1 MRVLKK
7 QPVAILIALIVVAG
21 AIFFGVNRSVG
32 EEVAAVRAQFYEG
45 VFDSQAGFT
54 RPGIQ
59 GELTQRTT
67 AAMRMLSIGEHSHA
81 DSSELE
87 QAGRELHAARA
98 ALIDLLTAGAG
109 PSALFAADQTLS
121 LAAAR
126 YYAILHPLVEAAVGD
141 DLEALEASHNT
152 LLAAAGVIETS
163 GYNEAVGAFHRTVL
177 GGFPM
182 NVLRAFVFVQMPEL
196 FA

>member
-7 QPVAILIALIVVAG
+7 QPVAILIALLVVVG
-21 AIFFGVNRSVG
+21 AIFFGINRSVG

-45 VFDSQAGFT
+45 VFDPQAGFT

-59 GELTQRTT
+59 GQLTQRTT
-67 AAMRMLSIGEHSHA
+67 ATMRMLSIGEHSHA

-87 QAGRELHAARA
+87 QAGRELHTART
-98 ALIDLLTAGAG
+98 ALIDLLTVGAG
-109 PSALFAADQTLS
+109 PSALFAADQELTLVSMRYFS
-121 LAAAR
+121 L
-126 YYAILHPLVEAAVGD
+126 LHPLVEAAEGE
-141 DLEALEASHNT
+141 DLEALEGANNT
-152 LLAAAGVIETS
+152 LLAAAGAIETS

-182 NVLRAFVFVQMPEL
+182 NILRAFVFVQMPEL